1 MKQRKHSDDQ
11 ALVGQ
16 CLAGSENAWCEFY
29 TRFIGLMR
37 TVVKKYGTL
46 SPEDVEDVTQSAF
59 LSLATALKNYD
70 FKQSLPKFV
79 SVVTQ
84 RVLIDELRRQ
94 GATKRGGQTELSTF
108 IDHDDH
114 GMASMDVNREL
125 QDRLLEKAQLIDRV
139 SGALG
144 SLDGKCRK
152 LITLRYL
159 REMPFKEIA
168 ARLGSNENTVTVQ
181 TRRCLDYLRARFIE
195 RERRGP
201 KT

>member
-11 ALVGQ
+11 VLVGQ
-16 CLAGSENAWCEFY
+16 CLAGSESAWSEFY

-59 LSLATALKNYD
+59 LSLTTALKSYD

-79 SVVTQ
+79 SLVTQ
-84 RVLIDELRRQ
+84 RVLIDELRKQ
-94 GATKRGGQTELSTF
+94 GATKRGGQADLSTS
-108 IDHDDH
+108 IDHDDQ
-114 GMASMDVNREL
+114 GSASMGVESEL
-125 QDRLLEKAQLIDRV
+125 QDMLLEKAQLIDRV
-139 SGALG
+139 AEALG
-144 SLDGKCRK
+144 SLGGTCRK

-159 REMPFKEIA
+159 QEMPFKEIA

-181 TRRCLDYLRARFIE
+181 TRRCLDDLRARFRE
-195 RERRGP
+195 RERRG
-201 KT
+201 TRL